1 MDNMRE
7 LSMDEMS
14 SINGGAG
21 SGTDIDWGSLLPD
34 ICPKCGSKL
43 FKSII
48 QIDYSRARLGECS
61 VHTRC
66 CGSEGKLYSNGL
78 LNLW

>member
-21 SGTDIDWGSLLPD
+21 SGSDVDWRSLLPN
-34 ICPKCGSKL
+34 ICPKCGVSG
-43 FKSII
+43 FKWSI
-48 QIDYSRARLGECS
+48 QIDFSCVHLGKCS
-61 VHTRC
+61 VHTSC
-66 CGSEGKLYSNGL
+66 CATDGWLYSDGCL
-78 LNLW
+78 YLR

>member
-34 ICPKCGSKL
+34 ICPKCGRSG
-43 FKSII
+43 FKSTI
-48 QIDYSRARLGECS
+48 QIDFSRAHLGECS

-66 CGSEGKLYSNGL
+66 CATDGWLYSNGS
-78 LNLW
+78 LNLR